1 MKFVVTILGS
11 GSAKPTVERLT
22 SAHVLNVHEHFFL
35 IDCGEGTQVSMM
47 KYNISSGKINHIF
60 ISHLHGDHYFG
71 LIGLINTMHLS
82 GRKRDLHIYCFK
94 ELEQIINLQ
103 LQAANTHLTFSLI
116 FHFLKN
122 EGCNKILDNKYVT
135 VHSFP
140 LKHRIPTCGF
150 LFEEKKKIRNIKK
163 EFARNHNISLDWFP
177 RIYAGEDYIDDV
189 GNVYPNDSIVKKSAS
204 SRSYAYCSDTAFD
217 VSLVS
222 HISGVSL
229 LYHEASF
236 ADEHESH
243 ALQKFHSTARQAAK
257 IAALARAEKLI
268 IGHFSS
274 RYKNYDTLL
283 EEACEEFENTLL
295 AEDGLVIDVLS

>member
-1 MKFVVTILGS
+1 MKFAVTILGS
-11 GSAKPTVERLT
+11 GSAKPTIERLT

-47 KYNISSGKINHIF
+47 KYNISSGKIHHIF

-94 ELEQIINLQ
+94 ELEEIIYLQ
-103 LQAANTHLTFSLI
+103 LKAANTQLTFSLI
-116 FHFLKN
+116 FHYLHN
-122 EGCNKILDNKYVT
+122 EGCHKILDNKYVV

-140 LKHRIPTCGF
+140 LQHRIPTCGF
-150 LFEEKKKIRNIKK
+150 LFEEKKKVKNIKK
-163 EFARNHNISLDWFP
+163 DFIAKHAISNDWFP
-177 RIYAGEDYIDDV
+177 RIYAGEDYIDNA
-189 GNVYPNDSIVKKSAS
+189 GKVYPNESIVKKSGNQ
-204 SRSYAYCSDTAFD
+204 RSYAYCSDTAYD
-217 VSLVS
+217 ESLVK
-222 HISGVSL
+222 HIAGVSL

-236 ADEHESH
+236 ADEHEDH

-257 IAALARAEKLI
+257 IASLAKAEKLI

-283 EEACEEFENTLL
+283 EEASEVFENTLL
-295 AEDGLVIDVLS
+295 AEDGLVVDVLY